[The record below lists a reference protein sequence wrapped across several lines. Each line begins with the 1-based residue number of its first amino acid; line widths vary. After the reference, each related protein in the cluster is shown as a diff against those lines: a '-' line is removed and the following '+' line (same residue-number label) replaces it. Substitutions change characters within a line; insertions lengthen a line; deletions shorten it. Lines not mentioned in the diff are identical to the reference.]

1 MVREQYTTTTQGTNL
16 QRPETQYVFN
26 VGIYGWRK
34 RCLYLFVLLLI
45 IILVVNLALTIWILK
60 VMWFSSNGMGYLQVH
75 SEGVRLEGESEFLCP
90 LYVKEVH
97 SRKDESLHLQSVYN
111 VTVNARNA
119 DGNVTGRL
127 HVGPKLVHFDGQHFQ
142 INSMN
147 LDRKPLFTVNED
159 KVTVGTDKLRI
170 TGPEGAL
177 CEHSVET
184 PLIKACNGS
193 SKAKELKLE
202 SPTRALRMN
211 APRGIEINAPT
222 GTIKGLSHLDIKLHS
237 SDGTLMFDTETLR
250 LPKLPQGTSGE
261 SDTDEELY
269 EVCVCHDGR
278 LYLALA
284 DDVSNCLA
292 FSQMSLMCTSYVL
305 NNLFHSN
312 VKEAP

>member
-1 MVREQYTTTTQGTNL
+1 MVREQYTTTTQGTNV
-16 QRPETQYVFN
+16 QRPETKYLFN

-45 IILVVNLALTIWILK
+45 ILLVVNLALTIWILK
-60 VMWFSSNGMGYLQVH
+60 VMWFSANGMGYLQVH

-97 SRKDESLHLQSVYN
+97 SRKDESLHLHSEHN
-111 VTVNARNA
+111 VTLNARNA

-127 HVGPKLVHFDGQHFQ
+127 NVGPNLVEFDGQHFQ
-142 INSMN
+142 ISSMN
-147 LDRKPLFTVNED
+147 LDRKPLFTVNNTEAA
-159 KVTVGTDKLRI
+159 VGTDRLRI
-170 TGPEGAL
+170 TGKEGAL

-184 PLIKACNGS
+184 PLIEGFKGLN
-193 SKAKELKLE
+193 KAKELKLE

-211 APRGIEINAPT
+211 APRGIQIKAQP
-222 GTIKGLSHLDIKLHS
+222 GTIEGSSHLDIKLHS
-237 SDGTLMFDTETLR
+237 SEGTLMFDTETLR

-269 EVCVCHDGR
+269 EVCVCLDGR

-284 DDVSNCLA
+284 DEVSNCLA
-292 FSQMSLMCTSYVL
+292 FSQVCQ
-305 NNLFHSN
+305 
-312 VKEAP
+312 